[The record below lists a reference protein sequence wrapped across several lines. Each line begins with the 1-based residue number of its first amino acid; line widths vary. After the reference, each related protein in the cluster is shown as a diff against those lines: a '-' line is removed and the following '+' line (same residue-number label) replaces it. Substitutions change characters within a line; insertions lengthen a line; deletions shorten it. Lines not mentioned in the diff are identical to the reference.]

1 MKLAINRAIHAELDK
16 LIGLGVL
23 DAARANRIRG
33 DYPKLPWD
41 LRVLARWFA
50 IFGAVSTATGLV
62 ILAQEFVN
70 GLRLGE
76 IALSALFGGLL
87 WGARWLRHGK
97 GLQKTAA
104 GLELGAGFGL
114 QGFITLLAIDFSTG
128 SNNWPALIGVHSAAL
143 LVLAYGLAN
152 RLVLVHASLCTL
164 VFLGAESGYVSG
176 WGMYYLGLTYPM
188 RFLAIGVLVLGLAWL
203 HATRVAA
210 RWQGFARVY
219 GHVGMLVLNLVWWFF
234 SIFGYFAEQPEFSE
248 NQGERLAFSVIWA
261 AFGGGSLW
269 LAARLG
275 QRMLAGYG
283 LTFLTINV
291 YTFYFQFVIANSP
304 EYWFVH
310 LLLVGS
316 SLVWVGFRRE
326 RLSRGR

>member
-1 MKLAINRAIHAELDK
+1 MKLARNRAIHAELDK
-16 LIGLGVL
+16 LIGLGIL
-23 DAARANRIRG
+23 DAPQANRIRVE
-33 DYPKLPWD
+33 YPTLPWD

-76 IALSALFGGLL
+76 FALAVLFGALL
-87 WGARWLRHGK
+87 WGARWLREGR
-97 GLQKTAA
+97 GLLKTAA
-104 GLELGAGFGL
+104 GLELGAGFAVQGL
-114 QGFITLLAIDFSTG
+114 ITLLAIDFSTG
-128 SNNWPALIGVHSAAL
+128 SDNWPALVGVHAAVL
-143 LVLAYGLAN
+143 LGLAYVLAN
-152 RLVLVHASLCTL
+152 RLVLVHASVCSL
-164 VFLGAESGYVSG
+164 VFLGAESGYASG

-203 HATRVAA
+203 HATRVPP

-234 SIFGYFAEQPEFSE
+234 STFGYFAEQPHFSE

-261 AFGGGSLW
+261 AFCGGSLW

-275 QRMLAGYG
+275 QRMLAAYG

-291 YTFYFQFVIANSP
+291 YTFYFQFVAANSP

-310 LLLVGS
+310 LLVVGS
-316 SLVWVGFRRE
+316 SLVWLGFRRE
-326 RLSRGR
+326 RLSRVR